1 MKSEQPKRN
10 LLFPAIRLF
19 SLLGLSLL
27 TLPFL
32 LPYSLLF
39 PFDAPVQSLMLMQ
52 LLCTVLCFVGVGA
65 SALSQRFSHRF
76 SWMGDLLTTL
86 LGICIAIAGSILIPQ
101 WFTISDWSMVPSWI
115 LSIPGFFLIFPWILG
130 TRAQGKIYSDLLN
143 RGSMTCYMVTSLIGS
158 ILFWWNHR
166 EFPLLFYGVGL
177 LVLELLQIP

>member
-32 LPYSLLF
+32 LPYFLLF

-86 LGICIAIAGSILIPQ
+86 LGICIAIAGSFLIPK
-101 WFTISDWSMVPSWI
+101 WFVISDWSMTPSWI
-115 LSIPGFFLIFPWILG
+115 FVHTG
-130 TRAQGKIYSDLLN
+130 
-143 RGSMTCYMVTSLIGS
+143 
-158 ILFWWNHR
+158 ILFD
-166 EFPLLFYGVGL
+166 FPLDTGNPGTGENLF
-177 LVLELLQIP
+177 